1 LNLFKLKRA
10 KPAEVILAVEND
22 DSELEAA
29 YLQIGELADAL
40 GRASADLAA
49 ERGRSDVEK
58 VKAKL
63 LEPYVNKVF
72 NFVAV
77 YCATVAIFIFM
88 SALQHPGF
96 KLPES
101 ILAIIAGS
109 TAVSVIGL
117 IGLVISGL
125 FGGKKV

>member
-1 LNLFKLKRA
+1 MTLFKFKRS
-10 KPAEVILAVEND
+10 KTDGDLLSIDENE
-22 DSELEAA
+22 SELDSA
-29 YLQIGELADAL
+29 YLQIGQLADELAK
-40 GRASADLAA
+40 ASADLAA
-49 ERGRSDVEK
+49 ERARSDVEK

-88 SALQHPGF
+88 SALQQPGF